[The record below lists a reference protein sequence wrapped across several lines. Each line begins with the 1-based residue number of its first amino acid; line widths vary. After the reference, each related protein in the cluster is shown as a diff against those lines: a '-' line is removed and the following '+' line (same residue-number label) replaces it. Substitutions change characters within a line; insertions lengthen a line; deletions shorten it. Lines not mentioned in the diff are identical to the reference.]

1 MSADVVLSATSLGR
15 KHCADLARTLRYGV
29 SDIAGEFGFPRS
41 RDLRPGEFWAV
52 DDVSFELRRGEA
64 LGVVG
69 RNGAGKS
76 TLLRLLSG
84 LLKPDRGEV
93 RRQGRL
99 GALIEL
105 GIGFNPL
112 LTGHENVAISAVLQG
127 CTRLEAARLADD
139 VVEFSELGAYM
150 DAPLQSYSTGMK
162 ARLSYA
168 LAASLKPDILLVDE
182 VLAVGDLGF
191 QRKCIAHMQAYL
203 RNGGALMFV
212 SHNVNHVQLLCQ
224 RALLLDQGRQV
235 AEGDSVEILN
245 QMLQSQHIAAAGVE
259 PSSADGPVA
268 IRRIGLRPLQSSIL
282 ETGGD
287 LEISV
292 DYEATAPTAIFWGF
306 TIWTADF
313 GICIAGNYSIQSVR
327 VDRGQGTLYCVV
339 PRLPLVG
346 GQYLVRIGLFDEP
359 TRQALIDGG
368 QHAATAALEVRSPV
382 DILSNVR
389 MATNQL
395 VTIDVEWNSSFRRPE
410 PLSPVNPADVEQR
423 RDGRRPGRRAVSKV
437 D

>member
-1 MSADVVLSATSLGR
+1 MSSDVVLSATSLGR
-15 KHCADLARTLRYGV
+15 KHCTDLARTLRYGV
-29 SDIAGEFGFPRS
+29 YDTASEFGFPRN
-41 RDLRPGEFWAV
+41 RDLRPGEFWALE
-52 DDVSFELRRGEA
+52 DVSFELRRGEA
-64 LGVVG
+64 LGVIG

-99 GALIEL
+99 GTLIEL
-105 GIGFNPL
+105 GIGFNPV
-112 LTGHENVAISAVLQG
+112 LTGHENVAISAALQG
-127 CTRLEAARLADD
+127 QTRREAARLEED
-139 VVEFSELGAYM
+139 VLEFSELGSYM

-212 SHNVNHVQLLCQ
+212 SHNVNHIQLLCQ
-224 RALLLDQGRQV
+224 RALLLNDGRLA
-235 AEGDSVEILN
+235 AEGDSVAVLS
-245 QMLQSQHIAAAGVE
+245 QMLQTQQIVGAGPE
-259 PSSADGPVA
+259 PVPGDGPVM
-268 IRRIGLRPLQSSIL
+268 IRRVALRPLKGSLL

-287 LEISV
+287 LEVSV
-292 DYEATAPTAIFWGF
+292 DYEATATTPTFWGF
-306 TIWTADF
+306 TIWTPDF
-313 GICIAGNYSIQSVR
+313 GICIAGDYAAQSAR
-327 VDRGQGTLYCVV
+327 LEPGKGTLSCVL

-346 GQYLVRIGLFDEP
+346 GRYLVRIGLFDEP

-368 QHAATAALEVRSPV
+368 QHAATAVLEVRSPV
-382 DILSNVR
+382 SVLSNAR
-389 MATNQL
+389 MAMNQL
-395 VTIDVEWNSSFRRPE
+395 VTIE
-410 PLSPVNPADVEQR
+410 
-423 RDGRRPGRRAVSKV
+423 V
-437 D
+437 DWKPPR